1 MKATD
6 HAMELPFSKSKGTI
20 YMRSKTNIVAQDRTI
35 EAEITFQEQLKSV
48 VTVTITVLKIID
60 DEVQEAVRARTSRG
74 SNRVGFYGSKRS

>member
-60 DEVQEAVRARTSRG
+60 EVQEAVRARTSRG

>member
-20 YMRSKTNIVAQDRTI
+20 FMRSKTNIVAQDKTI

-60 DEVQEAVRARTSRG
+60 EVQEAVRARTSRG

>member
-1 MKATD
+1 
-6 HAMELPFSKSKGTI
+6 
-20 YMRSKTNIVAQDRTI
+20 MRSKTNIVAQDKTI

-60 DEVQEAVRARTSRG
+60 EVQEAVRARTSRG